1 MITGMSK
8 DGKPSED
15 SCGVEVNTIKAL
27 EAKVKASGD
36 DDAMGLVALLRT
48 PGGHRGV
55 PHRSD
60 VSRYFMPSSLAPLQP
75 TLYLAPRS

>member
-36 DDAMGLVALLRT
+36 DDAMELMALLREDLE
-48 PGGHRGV
+48 V
-55 PHRSD
+55 CLK
-60 VSRYFMPSSLAPLQP
+60 SSPATSCLVL
-75 TLYLAPRS
+75 LRHSL